1 MERLQ
6 KVMARAGVASRR
18 QSEKLIEQG
27 KVKVNGNVVKE
38 LGFKVNPQQDEIEV
52 NDKKIKKE
60 KLVYILL
67 NKPKECVTTVS
78 DPKGRRTVVDLV
90 KVRERVYPVGR
101 LDYDTEGLLLL
112 TNDGE
117 VAYAL
122 THPSHQ
128 VSKKYLATVDG
139 VPNDAK
145 LKALERGVQLSDGW
159 TAPAKAERVVEF
171 NNKSIVSLEIY
182 EGRKHQVKR
191 MLKSVGHPVLE
202 LKRIKMGPLSL
213 DEDLK
218 LGTYRFL
225 NKNEIDELKE
235 IARQVKENEQE

>member
-27 KVKVNGNVVKE
+27 KVKVNGKVVKE
-38 LGFKVNPQQDEIEV
+38 LGFKVNPQQDDIEV

-67 NKPKECVTTVS
+67 NKPRECVTTVS
-78 DPKGRRTVVDLV
+78 DPKGRKTVIDLV
-90 KVRERVYPVGR
+90 KVKERVYPVGR

-128 VSKKYLATVDG
+128 ISKEYLATVDG

-145 LKALERGVQLSDGW
+145 LKALERGVHS
-159 TAPAKAERVVEF
+159 
-171 NNKSIVSLEIY
+171 VSYTHLTLPTIY
-182 EGRKHQVKR
+182 
-191 MLKSVGHPVLE
+191 SV
-202 LKRIKMGPLSL
+202 
-213 DEDLK
+213 
-218 LGTYRFL
+218 
-225 NKNEIDELKE
+225 
-235 IARQVKENEQE
+235 